1 MKYTPVH
8 VNQYFVTLFSNYTG
22 NLVFILKLTPCNVN
36 ANNVERT
43 LSDTIYQAI
52 LFMNFNMTMN
62 NNEARISYVSLK
74 ALSNRLA
81 R

>member
-8 VNQYFVTLFSNYTG
+8 VNQYFVTLFSIYTG

-62 NNEARISYVSLK
+62 NNEAHISYFSLK